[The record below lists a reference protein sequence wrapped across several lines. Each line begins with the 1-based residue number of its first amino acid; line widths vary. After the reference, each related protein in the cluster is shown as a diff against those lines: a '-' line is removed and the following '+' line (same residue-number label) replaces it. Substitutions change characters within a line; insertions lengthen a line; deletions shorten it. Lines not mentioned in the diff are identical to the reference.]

1 MILCNYCANTRRRSP
16 STDIASLIVMYKLL
30 YTANFMNGSLLC
42 YKKYYVGTVD
52 KLLSIEEKEKKS
64 DMRFCA
70 QPSSTT
76 RGIH

>member
-1 MILCNYCANTRRRSP
+1 
-16 STDIASLIVMYKLL
+16 
-30 YTANFMNGSLLC
+30 MNGSLLC
-42 YKKYYVGTVD
+42 CKKYYVGTVD